1 MSKSW
6 GTPTWYFFHTLAEKI
21 KENEYD
27 GIKKDVLLHIK
38 NICSVL
44 PCPDCRLHATHILNS
59 YRFYHI
65 IKSKNEFKKFL
76 FEFHNLVNSRTGKS
90 IQNKLILDQ
99 YKNYNF
105 RTATADWYNHFT
117 VNTYDVKLIWEKK
130 ERNKVRSDI
139 LSILH
144 ENIKHFSI

>member
-44 PCPDCRLHATHILNS
+44 PCPDCRDHAVNFMKRINIGHVNTKEQL
-59 YRFYHI
+59 
-65 IKSKNEFKKFL
+65 KQML
-76 FEFHNLVNSRTGKS
+76 CEFHNSVNARTGSPQYSVDGLELYKRGNFS
-90 IQNKLILDQ
+90 KIFAYFKQEIGRPLHNRQLSDAMARQMALKNITIFLQNNRGKF
-99 YKNYNF
+99 YP
-105 RTATADWYNHFT
+105 
-117 VNTYDVKLIWEKK
+117 
-130 ERNKVRSDI
+130 
-139 LSILH
+139 
-144 ENIKHFSI
+144 

>member
-44 PCPDCRLHATHILNS
+44 PCPDCRDHAVNFMKRINIGHVNTKEQL
-59 YRFYHI
+59 
-65 IKSKNEFKKFL
+65 KQML
-76 FEFHNLVNSRTGKS
+76 CEFHNSVNARTGSPQYSVDGLELYKRANFS
-90 IQNKLILDQ
+90 KIFAYFKQEIGRPLHNRQLSDAMARQMVLKNVTIFLQNNRHKF
-99 YKNYNF
+99 YP
-105 RTATADWYNHFT
+105 
-117 VNTYDVKLIWEKK
+117 
-130 ERNKVRSDI
+130 
-139 LSILH
+139 
-144 ENIKHFSI
+144 